1 MRRLRKLAASAA
13 LALSLTGF
21 STEGIDPPPGTYP
34 EPGGPAGPTCYGRN
48 DKQTAWNLVNPVHI
62 FKVDSCKAA
71 VLVSQ
76 RNLAGN
82 YANYVA
88 LVASRIP
95 GAMPITVYAL
105 AWNTGNGVLAQCAS
119 RGTGVIFYQSGMNGM
134 VIGCDAQ

>member
-1 MRRLRKLAASAA
+1 MRKLWA
-13 LALSLTGF
+13 LGLCIIALTLTGF
-21 STEGIDPPPGTYP
+21 SGEGIDPPPGHYP
-34 EPGGPAGPTCYGRN
+34 TPGIPGCYGKN
-48 DKQTAWNLVNPVHI
+48 EKQTVWNLVNPIHA
-62 FKVDSCKAA
+62 FSVDSCKAA

-119 RGTGVIFYQSGMNGM
+119 RGTGVTFYQSARNGM
-134 VIGCDAQ
+134 VIGCNAQ

>member
-1 MRRLRKLAASAA
+1 MMLRTLVASAA

-21 STEGIDPPPGTYP
+21 SAEGVDPPPGHYP
-34 EPGGPAGPTCYGRN
+34 TPGAPRPACYGVNEQR
-48 DKQTAWNLVNPVHI
+48 TVWNLVTPVHVYS
-62 FKVDSCKAA
+62 VDSCRAA

-88 LVASRIP
+88 LVAARIP

-105 AWNTGNGVLAQCAS
+105 AWNTGNGVLAQCAA
-119 RGTGVIFYQSGMNGM
+119 RGTGVTFSQSSQNGM
-134 VIGCDAQ
+134 VLGCSAQ

>member
-21 STEGIDPPPGTYP
+21 STEGVDPPPGHYP
-34 EPGGPAGPTCYGRN
+34 VPGRPDCYGLN
-48 DKQTAWNLVNPVHI
+48 AKQTVWNLVNPIHI

-119 RGTGVIFYQSGMNGM
+119 RGTGVIFYQSGLNGM

>member
-1 MRRLRKLAASAA
+1 MRKLWTLGLCIIA
-13 LALSLTGF
+13 LTLTGF
-21 STEGIDPPPGTYP
+21 SGEGVDPPPGHYP
-34 EPGGPAGPTCYGRN
+34 PPVGPTCYGYN
-48 DKQTAWNLVNPVHI
+48 ESHTVPNLVNPTHV
-62 FKVDSCKAA
+62 FNVDSCKAA
-71 VLVSQ
+71 VLVAQ

-119 RGTGVIFYQSGMNGM
+119 RGTGVTFYQSGFNGM
-134 VIGCDAQ
+134 VIGCSAQR